1 LIVVI
6 IAYFH
11 PSVVAAILFTLPF
24 NPVAGSGHAALPP
37 LPPPAAKDASS
48 PQAAGAP
55 PIVASSQSSPPLP
68 SLCSQSVVV
77 VTSNADASKRGLS
90 SSCMDVAPMS
100 HVGLAPA
107 ASYKAEAESKASPRH
122 GVVSLTGR
130 LRVGSVEPTQLSPVG
145 SAALPDSQSHWSRA
159 LLPSQVERLPQS
171 SSLELPDGGWFGLG
185 AVF

>member
-1 LIVVI
+1 
-6 IAYFH
+6 
-11 PSVVAAILFTLPF
+11 
-24 NPVAGSGHAALPP
+24 
-37 LPPPAAKDASS
+37 
-48 PQAAGAP
+48 
-55 PIVASSQSSPPLP
+55 
-68 SLCSQSVVV
+68 
-77 VTSNADASKRGLS
+77 
-90 SSCMDVAPMS
+90 MS